1 MIDGESEV
9 MTVLRWCA

>member
-9 MTVLRWCA
+9 MTVMRWCA